1 MRHFTHPNH
10 TSLDSLTTRLNEMA
24 CGGFLLIASVQLSG
38 PTIFSQ
44 VLDTAHA
51 ITMDGSQYF
60 VLLILTDGEI
70 TDMDNT
76 RDRIVQMSGFPISI
90 LIVGVGN
97 CEFEK
102 MEQLD
107 GDDGMLTGSDNRTR
121 AQRDIVQFVP
131 FRDYRGKTPEAF
143 SSELLAEIPYQLT
156 SFMKSRNIKPRPR
169 QTVVQA
175 QPVIATAQAVKV
187 EGF

>member
-1 MRHFTHPNH
+1 M
-10 TSLDSLTTRLNEMA
+10 TTGVGEEAKR
-24 CGGFLLIASVQLSG
+24 S
-38 PTIFSQ
+38 PTI
-44 VLDTAHA
+44 ACA
-51 ITMDGSQYF
+51 IATSGMDGSQYF

-102 MEQLD
+102 MELLD

-156 SFMKSRNIKPRPR
+156 SFMKSRNIQPRPR

>member
-76 RDRIVQMSGFPISI
+76 RDRMVQNVRFSNIHI
-90 LIVGVGN
+90 N
-97 CEFEK
+97 C
-102 MEQLD
+102 
-107 GDDGMLTGSDNRTR
+107 RCR
-121 AQRDIVQFVP
+121 
-131 FRDYRGKTPEAF
+131 
-143 SSELLAEIPYQLT
+143 
-156 SFMKSRNIKPRPR
+156 
-169 QTVVQA
+169 
-175 QPVIATAQAVKV
+175 
-187 EGF
+187 

>member
-44 VLDTAHA
+44 VLDTANA
-51 ITMDGSQYF
+51 IAMDGSQYF

-102 MEQLD
+102 MEQLY

-156 SFMKSRNIKPRPR
+156 SFYEK
-169 QTVVQA
+169 
-175 QPVIATAQAVKV
+175 
-187 EGF
+187 